1 MNERMTSRHRLTQLT
16 SEIFCIIA
24 VIFNLVVVSRSQ
36 GSCYIILTAKNVFV
50 RIKPIMQLLVKRNH
64 IFLAADIYIYKALF
78 TMSMV
83 ANTEQEKKNKK
94 TAYTNV

>member
-36 GSCYIILTAKNVFV
+36 GSCYIILTTKNVVFV
-50 RIKPIMQLLVKRNH
+50 RIKQIMKLLVKRDH
-64 IFLAADIYIYKALF
+64 IFPAEDIQAMKCFYFVTLR
-78 TMSMV
+78 V
-83 ANTEQEKKNKK
+83 
-94 TAYTNV
+94 